1 MLCLINLAMSGHDHG
16 VLQAEIAKKFL
27 RFIPEQHHRRGI
39 LTPLDSS
46 FHPAVLDAFISE
58 NRLDLNERGVRDPR
72 AFGLIS
78 GIVNPVRTL
87 MKGVEVR
94 ALCHAR
100 YPSEL

>member
-1 MLCLINLAMSGHDHG
+1 MILSRSGHDYR

-46 FHPAVLDAFISE
+46 FHPAVIDAFISE

-78 GIVNPVRTL
+78 GIINPVRTL

-94 ALCHAR
+94 ALCPAR
-100 YPSEL
+100 CPSEL